1 MGRIPAGDG
10 SGGEKAVLRRRPLT
24 RQSQLIVQF
33 LLVFPRYRLRQ
44 HTDHH
49 EILLRW
55 LKDHPGEKTVP
66 ARIKGNLSNVKS
78 VLRKKRRKKPGR
90 KPGVA
95 TPAGGVVAVAIEPA
109 RISIK
114 GFEKLEEQIDDCL
127 TAARGL
133 QNEALAGVIG
143 LLRRARNEVV
153 WKLGQ

>member
-1 MGRIPAGDG
+1 M
-10 SGGEKAVLRRRPLT
+10 
-24 RQSQLIVQF
+24 QSAWQI
-33 LLVFPRYRLRQ
+33 
-44 HTDHH
+44 

-66 ARIKGNLSNVKS
+66 PRIKGNLSNVKS

-90 KPGVA
+90 KPG
-95 TPAGGVVAVAIEPA
+95 PPLGAVAATVVTEPA
-109 RISIK
+109 RISTK

-133 QNEALAGVIG
+133 QNEALAGVVG

>member
-1 MGRIPAGDG
+1 LQRGFFVAKKAADKASSDG
-10 SGGEKAVLRRRPLT
+10 GSVASYFKEIFKENPSLLT
-24 RQSQLIVQF
+24 TRSN
-33 LLVFPRYRLRQ
+33 
-44 HTDHH
+44 D

-90 KPGVA
+90 KPGQPAVSVIA
-95 TPAGGVVAVAIEPA
+95 TVVAEPA
-109 RISIK
+109 RISTK

-127 TAARGL
+127 TAARNL
-133 QNEALAGVIG
+133 DREVLHNVIG
-143 LLRRARNEVV
+143 LLRKARNEVV

>member
-1 MGRIPAGDG
+1 VAKKAADKASSDG
-10 SGGEKAVLRRRPLT
+10 GSVASYFKAIFKENPTLLDT
-24 RQSQLIVQF
+24 RSN
-33 LLVFPRYRLRQ
+33 
-44 HTDHH
+44 D

-90 KPGVA
+90 KPGQQ
-95 TPAGGVVAVAIEPA
+95 AVAAAMIVAAEPT
-109 RISIK
+109 RISTK

-133 QNEALAGVIG
+133 QNEALAGVIV
-143 LLRRARNEVV
+143 LLRRARNAVV